1 VRLPVLGAMCLLLAA
16 CSSGEH
22 EDLRQWME
30 ENTRDLRGRVT
41 AVPEVTPYE
50 PVPYEVDGLVEPFR
64 ASKIEPDSSFR
75 QGAGKGG
82 QFQPDFE
89 ARELRNSVLEKYPLE
104 SLSMIGHMVINN
116 RPIALIKYE
125 ENVRQLK
132 VGDYLGLDFGM
143 VTEIAE
149 NELKLRELIQDSV
162 GEWSERQSSLYLQ
175 TTEGS
180 GK

>member
-1 VRLPVLGAMCLLLAA
+1 VRLPVLGVMCLLLAA
-16 CSSGEH
+16 CSTGEH

-30 ENTRDLRGRVT
+30 ENTQGLRGQVT
-41 AVPEVTPYE
+41 PVPEVTPYE
-50 PVPYEVDGLVEPFR
+50 PVPYEVDGLIDPFR
-64 ASKIEPDSSFR
+64 VSKIEPDAKFR

-104 SLSMIGHMVINN
+104 SLSMIGRLVINN
-116 RPIALIKYE
+116 RPIAVIKYE
-125 ENVRQLK
+125 DNVRQVK
-132 VGDYLGLDFGM
+132 VGDYVGLDFGV
-143 VTEIAE
+143 VTEIKE
-149 NELKLRELIQDSV
+149 SELKLRELIQDSA
-162 GEWSERQSSLYLQ
+162 GDWSERQSSLYLQ